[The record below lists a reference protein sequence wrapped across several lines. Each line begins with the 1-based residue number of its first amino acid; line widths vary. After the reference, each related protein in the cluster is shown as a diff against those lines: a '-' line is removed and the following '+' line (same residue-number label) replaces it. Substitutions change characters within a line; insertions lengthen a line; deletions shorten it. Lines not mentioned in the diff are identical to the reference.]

1 MANPVTFGD
10 ISTQVLART
19 RVNSLTRIVRST
31 SALWP
36 YYVGVAVTSIITA
49 LLALVSPFIL
59 REATDT
65 IVAVVSGEKTAR
77 DVAQTIVWLALGMF
91 AADLA
96 RTLMTNVGGY
106 IGDVMAARM
115 QQILAS
121 RYFAQLLALP
131 QRYFDN
137 QVTGTIIARLNRSIT
152 SITQF
157 IQSFANN
164 FMPMLVTVGAVL
176 VITAGYYWP
185 LAILLFALFPLYMWL
200 TTLTSAKWQK
210 IEREKNEHIDLAGG
224 RFAEVV
230 GQVKVAKSFVS
241 ETRELKDFTRHY
253 GSTISLTRTQSRFWH
268 IMDSLRGG
276 AMNVI
281 FLFIYGLL
289 FWKTLHGEFS
299 IGDMVMLL
307 QLVNMARQPVHMMS
321 WIVDSAQRAITG
333 SRDYFEVMAE
343 TPEPTANRQLVAA
356 TRASD
361 VPQLDVD
368 TAEPLS
374 PRPDTPTLALDHV
387 SFEYEPGKPVLHDVS
402 FHASQGEKVALV
414 GESGGGKSTIV
425 NLLLGLYQP
434 TAGALEVC
442 GHDTADVPNERLR
455 ASVGVVF
462 QEPNLFSGTIREN
475 IAYGKPVATD
485 EEIYAVARRANAHD
499 FIMAFPD
506 GYDTIIGERGL
517 RLSGGQ
523 KQRISVAR
531 AMLKDAPILVLDEA
545 TSALDNKSERAVQVG
560 LDELMRGRTTL
571 IIAHRLSTIAG
582 VDRIVTLDSGRVDEV
597 GSPAELAASGGIYSQ
612 LLALTASDSAAD
624 KARLKAFGFHDGRT
638 DDEGEE
644 D

>member
-1 MANPVTFGD
+1 M
-10 ISTQVLART
+10 
-19 RVNSLTRIVRST
+19 NSLTRIVRST

-65 IVAVVSGEKTAR
+65 IVAVVSGEVTAG

-200 TTLTSAKWQK
+200 TTLTSTKWQK

-241 ETRELKDFTRHY
+241 ETRELKDFTHHY

-268 IMDSLRGG
+268 MMDSLRGG
-276 AMNVI
+276 AMSVI

-333 SRDYFEVMAE
+333 SRDYFAVMAE
-343 TPEPTANRQLVAA
+343 TPEPTANKQLVAA

-361 VPQLDVD
+361 VPELDVD
-368 TAEPLS
+368 TAEPLT
-374 PRPDTPTLALDHV
+374 PHPDAPTLSLDHV
-387 SFEYEPGKPVLHDVS
+387 SFEYEPGKPVLQDVS
-402 FHASQGEKVALV
+402 FQASQGEKVALV

-434 TAGALEVC
+434 TAGTLEVC
-442 GHDTADVPNERLR
+442 GHITADIPNERLR

-475 IAYGKPVATD
+475 IAYGKPHATD
-485 EEIYAVARRANAHD
+485 DEIHAVARRANAHD

-638 DDEGEE
+638 DDEDEE

>member
-1 MANPVTFGD
+1 M
-10 ISTQVLART
+10 
-19 RVNSLTRIVRST
+19 NSLTRIVRST

-65 IVAVVSGEKTAR
+65 IVAVVSGELTAR

-210 IEREKNEHIDLAGG
+210 IERKKNEHIDLAGG

-241 ETRELKDFTRHY
+241 ETRELKDFTHHY

-268 IMDSLRGG
+268 MMDSLRGG

-368 TAEPLS
+368 TAEPLN

-442 GHDTADVPNERLR
+442 GYNTADVPNERLR

-475 IAYGKPVATD
+475 IAYGKPAATD

-644 D
+644 Y

>member
-1 MANPVTFGD
+1 M
-10 ISTQVLART
+10 
-19 RVNSLTRIVRST
+19 NSLTRIVRST

-65 IVAVVSGEKTAR
+65 IVAVVSGELTAR

-210 IEREKNEHIDLAGG
+210 IERKKNEHIDLAGG

-241 ETRELKDFTRHY
+241 ETRELKDFTHHY

-268 IMDSLRGG
+268 MMDSLRGG

-361 VPQLDVD
+361 LPQLDVD

-374 PRPDTPTLALDHV
+374 PRPDTPTLVLDHV

-475 IAYGKPVATD
+475 IAYGKPAATD